1 MRYGNKAFR
10 SWHNRLLNEAVPLCQ
25 QILDSHTVTSN
36 SSSSTTASTETNDI
50 TASSSSSSS
59 SSSNSSSVT
68 GPAVELAA
76 YLVDSFGNSTRIDY
90 GTGHETT
97 FLLFLYCL
105 CKLGHI
111 HSNGLASLGLR
122 AFPAYLRVCRKLQ
135 RTYWLE
141 PAGSHGVWSLDDYH
155 FLVFLFGSAQLL
167 NHKHIKPKS
176 IHSKDILEGYAK
188 DYMYLNAIA
197 FISEVKVGAPFAEHS
212 PILNDIGELPNW
224 GKVNE
229 GLARMYKAEVLGK
242 LPVVQHFTF
251 GSVLQ
256 ATWQPSRTPT
266 PSDATAHLY
275 GSLDGIS
282 FNQLHSPSGAD
293 EIPLDHTVTAVA
305 PWTTEPICTHRHH
318 PHEGSSNGIQQKG
331 GNTSIPFGITGVA
344 PWANSNNNNRQ
355 IMPPPSSSFH
365 DAFGNIKHIHAN
377 QASPEKGGSPKPSSP
392 RSTNN
397 I

>member
-10 SWHNRLLNEAVPLCQ
+10 TWHNRLLTEAVSLCQ
-25 QILDSHTVTSN
+25 QILDTV
-36 SSSSTTASTETNDI
+36 SSSSTTTTTTTPSSSTTTET
-50 TASSSSSSS
+50 TSSYSSSSSSTS
-59 SSSNSSSVT
+59 SS
-68 GPAVELAA
+68 PAIELAA

-97 FLLFLYCL
+97 FILFLYCL

-111 HSNGLASLGLR
+111 NSNGLASLGLR

-197 FISEVKVGAPFAEHS
+197 FISDVKVGAPFAEHS

-229 GLARMYKAEVLGK
+229 GLARMYKVEVLGK

-251 GSVLQ
+251 GTVLH

-275 GSLDGIS
+275 GILDGKALTQI
-282 FNQLHSPSGAD
+282 LSPTGAD
-293 EIPLDHTVTAVA
+293 EVPLDHSITAVA
-305 PWTTEPICTHRHH
+305 PWATEPVCTHRQH
-318 PHEGSSNGIQQKG
+318 PHSNQHM
-331 GNTSIPFGITGVA
+331 NTNIPLGITGVA
-344 PWANSNNNNRQ
+344 PWAMNNNINAMGTT
-355 IMPPPSSSFH
+355 MPTSSFH
-365 DAFGNIKHIHAN
+365 EAFGNIKHIHAS
-377 QASPEKGGSPKPSSP
+377 QASPEKGGSPKPTSP
-392 RSTNN
+392 RSMNGINN
-397 I
+397 